1 MKKTVAP
8 LFAISALLVLP
19 ACAQSIVQKAEEA
32 TPNCASNCTVTITI
46 PAGCG
51 SGIRV
56 SIDPI
61 TVPKAPHN
69 TTITWTIATPR
80 WRFGPRPIDIHG
92 ISSYARAAF
101 DAKPEVSTAT
111 TYQIRH
117 VNSQSAT
124 YKYDINL
131 VDPQGVACKLD
142 PVIVDW

>member
-1 MKKTVAP
+1 MKKIA
-8 LFAISALLVLP
+8 AALLAATALVALP
-19 ACAQSIVQKAEEA
+19 AASAEPTDPKA
-32 TPNCASNCTVTITI
+32 NCAGNCTVTITI

-61 TVPKAPHN
+61 TVPKAPHS
-69 TTITWTIATPR
+69 TTITWTIATPN
-80 WRFGPRPIDIHG
+80 WRFGPRGIDIHG
-92 ISSYARAAF
+92 ISTYARAAF

-111 TYQIRH
+111 TYKIRH
-117 VNSQSAT
+117 INSQSAT